1 MSRLTRPD
9 PVKAGF
15 DAAHDDR
22 DIHDECGVFAIYDP
36 KNELQEAAHQAYLG
50 LFALQHRGQE
60 SAGIAINQQGTI
72 FAHRNQGLVVEV
84 FNDVTL
90 NLMKGHAAIGHVRY
104 PSQDDAGSEG
114 IQPML
119 IKYRAGQMAIAING
133 SIINSPQL
141 RTQLQENGAIFQTNS
156 DAEVMLSLLARNRI
170 MTDRIEDAIRMMT
183 KELEGAYAYVLMTP
197 GKVVGVRDPL
207 GIRPLCIGRVE
218 GSYVLAS
225 ESCAIDSIGGTFI
238 RDVMP
243 GEMIVLSASG
253 MASSSILQADTEPP
267 AASSGRLCLFEF
279 VYFARPDS
287 TIDGANVHEAR
298 FNAGQQLAIEQPCEA
313 DLVIGAPDS
322 GVTASMGYAR
332 ASGIPYGQGL
342 LKNRYVGR
350 TFIQPSQL
358 QREMAVS
365 MKFSALRHAVAGKRI
380 VMVDD
385 SIVRGTT
392 TRHIVNLLRQAG
404 ALEVHMRVAS
414 PPVIY
419 PCFYGVDTPSQDEL
433 SAASMSQVAI
443 GEMIGADSLGFLS
456 LNGLK
461 QSTSGI
467 HCGHCASCFDGE
479 FPAGLPAHRADSIR
493 QVTHHQT
500 GHAADKTKQESR
512 EPDHV

>member
-1 MSRLTRPD
+1 MTRSMR
-9 PVKAGF
+9 PVQPAAGCSAIG
-15 DAAHDDR
+15 DGR

-36 KNELQEAAHQAYLG
+36 ENERQDAARQAYLG

-72 FAHRNQGLVVEV
+72 FSHRNQGLVVEV

-104 PSQDDAGSEG
+104 PSQDDAGSDG
-114 IQPML
+114 SQPML

-141 RTQLQENGAIFQTNS
+141 RSRLQENGAIFQTSS

-170 MTDRIEDAIRMMT
+170 MTDCIEDAIRMMT
-183 KELEGAYAYVLMTP
+183 AELEGAYAYVLMTP
-197 GKVVGVRDPL
+197 GKIVGARDPL
-207 GIRPLCIGRVE
+207 GIRPLCLGQVD

-238 RDVMP
+238 RDVLP

-253 MASSSILQADTEPP
+253 LSSSSILQKDIDPP

-298 FNAGQQLAIEQPCEA
+298 FNAGQQLALEQPCQA

-322 GVTASMGYAR
+322 GMTASMGYAR
-332 ASGIPYGQGL
+332 ASGIAYGQGL

-365 MKFSALRHAVAGKRI
+365 MKFAALRHSVAGKRV

-392 TRHIVNLLRQAG
+392 TRHIVNLLRRAG

-433 SAASMSQVAI
+433 SAASMSQAEI
-443 GEMIGADSLGFLS
+443 CEMIGADSLGFLS

-461 QSTSGI
+461 QSTHGI

-479 FPAGLPAHRADSIR
+479 FPAGLPAHRAADVLRVTLHEDNGTAPDR
-493 QVTHHQT
+493 QQS
-500 GHAADKTKQESR
+500 K